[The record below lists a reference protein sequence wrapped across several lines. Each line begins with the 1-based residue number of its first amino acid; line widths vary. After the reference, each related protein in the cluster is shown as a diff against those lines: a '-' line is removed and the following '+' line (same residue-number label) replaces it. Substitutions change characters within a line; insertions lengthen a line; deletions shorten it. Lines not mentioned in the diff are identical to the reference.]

1 MKTFNYKFDD
11 LQLNYDLSTLAPL
24 DKILFL
30 DIETTGFSPRS
41 AYIYLIGIIV
51 IGIWNQGFSAASG
64 FVGRL

>member
-30 DIETTGFSPRS
+30 DIER
-41 AYIYLIGIIV
+41 ID
-51 IGIWNQGFSAASG
+51 SG
-64 FVGRL
+64 NYAGQ